1 MAYMIPI
8 DLDIN
13 MLRCFKEVAET
24 GSFTKAGK
32 NIGLTQ
38 AGVSTKIRRLEERLD
53 AKVFNRTSKNLSL
66 THEGEIL
73 LTHAQRI
80 LSAHDE
86 AVSQLTT
93 PRASGLLRVGL
104 IDYVLPELL
113 PGILSRF
120 RKRYPKISLE
130 VQMDLGTGLI
140 PAFEK
145 GDLDLVVAGKDLY
158 QGSCRV
164 LIQEPLVW
172 TTGQGAEFDMH
183 ETLPLIALPS
193 PCHFRKLATET
204 LEQRNRK
211 WEIIFTV
218 TSISSVQTAVQA
230 GLGLSV
236 LPMGALKKGLNKAP
250 SKLELPE
257 LPMFSIAIFADEQKK
272 NNARDVFISYLEAE
286 VGKQKSPSALLG

>member
-1 MAYMIPI
+1 MIPI

-13 MLRCFKEVAET
+13 MLRCFKQVAET
-24 GSFTKAGK
+24 KSFTRAGN

-66 THEGEIL
+66 THVGETL
-73 LTHAQRI
+73 LAHAQRI

-86 AVSQLTT
+86 AVSQLTA
-93 PRASGLLRVGL
+93 PKASGLLRVGL

-113 PGILSRF
+113 PGILSQF
-120 RKRYPKISLE
+120 KKRYPNIYLE

-140 PAFEK
+140 PAFKK
-145 GDLDLVVAGKDLY
+145 GDLDLVVAGKDMY

-164 LIQEPLVW
+164 LVQEPLVW
-172 TTGQGAEFDMH
+172 TIGKGMEFDIDD
-183 ETLPLIALPS
+183 TLPLVVLPS
-193 PCHFRKLATET
+193 PCHFRKLATQT
-204 LEQRNRK
+204 LEQENRK
-211 WEIIFTV
+211 WKIVFTG
-218 TSISSVQTAVQA
+218 TSISSIQTAVQA
-230 GLGLSV
+230 GMGLSV
-236 LPMGALKKGLNKAP
+236 LPMGALKQGLIKAP

-257 LPMFSIAIFADEQKK
+257 LPMFSIAVFTDKNKQ

-286 VGKQKSPSALLG
+286 ISNQKRA